1 MKLHFLG
8 ANRQVTGSRYALTV
22 AGREILIDCGLFQE
36 RKYLSRNWESCPRS
50 ASHLAALLLT
60 HAHLDHCGLIPR
72 LVQEGFRG
80 PIYATEPTAA
90 LLPIML
96 FDSADIQVED
106 LQYKRKRHQREGRVG
121 PWPYEPLYT
130 RADVERVLPL
140 VRPCRYLEPIAVV
153 PGVTARF
160 WDAGHILGSAMI
172 ELEVSEGGGTRR
184 VVFSGD
190 IGQTDKPIVHD
201 PSLLA
206 KADYVVMESTYGDR
220 THARPA
226 DTETQL
232 AEVIGAT
239 AARGGNVIIPTFA
252 VERAQELLYHLG
264 RLLRAG
270 RIPQLPV
277 FLDSPMAVDVTA
289 IYRQFESWCDAELL
303 EMVRN
308 HQPPFRFPTLTM
320 VRTAEESKRI
330 NHVPPP
336 VIIMA
341 SSGMCNAGRIKH
353 HLKQNIERP
362 QSTIL
367 FVGHQGEGTLGRQIV
382 DGERQVRIH
391 GQTFQ
396 VRAQIA
402 QIYGFSGHADHD
414 GLVRWI
420 RHFQPAPRTVFLTHG
435 EEPVALGLAREL
447 TQNLGL
453 TVQVPHYCEVA
464 DLP

>member
-1 MKLHFLG
+1 
-8 ANRQVTGSRYALTV
+8 
-22 AGREILIDCGLFQE
+22 
-36 RKYLSRNWESCPRS
+36 
-50 ASHLAALLLT
+50 
-60 HAHLDHCGLIPR
+60 
-72 LVQEGFRG
+72 
-80 PIYATEPTAA
+80 
-90 LLPIML
+90 
-96 FDSADIQVED
+96 
-106 LQYKRKRHQREGRVG
+106 
-121 PWPYEPLYT
+121 
-130 RADVERVLPL
+130 
-140 VRPCRYLEPIAVV
+140 
-153 PGVTARF
+153 
-160 WDAGHILGSAMI
+160 
-172 ELEVSEGGGTRR
+172 
-184 VVFSGD
+184 
-190 IGQTDKPIVHD
+190 
-201 PSLLA
+201 
-206 KADYVVMESTYGDR
+206 MESTYGDR

-239 AARGGNVIIPTFA
+239 AARGGNVVIPTFA

>member
-22 AGREILIDCGLFQE
+22 QGRDVLIDCGLFQE
-36 RKYLSRNWESCPRS
+36 RKYLARNWERCPRP
-50 ASHLAALLLT
+50 ADQLAALLLT
-60 HAHLDHCGLIPR
+60 HAHVDHCGLIPR

-96 FDSADIQVED
+96 YDAADIQAED

-121 PWPYEPLYT
+121 PWPYEPLYS
-130 RADVERVLPL
+130 RADVERALPL
-140 VRPCRYLEPIAVV
+140 LRKCRYLEPVRVA

-172 ELEVSEGGGTRR
+172 ELELSEGSTQRR
-184 VVFSGD
+184 LVFSGD
-190 IGQTDKPIVHD
+190 IGQTDKPIVRD

-206 KADYVVMESTYGDR
+206 QADYVVMESTYGDR
-220 THARPA
+220 NHPRPA

-232 AEVIGAT
+232 AEVIQTT
-239 AARGGNVIIPTFA
+239 AARGGSVIIPTFA

-270 RIPQLPV
+270 RIPPLPV

-289 IYRQFESWCDAELL
+289 IYRQFEAWCDAELL

-308 HQPPFRFPTLTM
+308 RQPPFRFPTLTM
-320 VRTAEESKRI
+320 VQSAEESKRI

-336 VIIMA
+336 TIIMA

-353 HLKQNIERP
+353 HLKQHIERP
-362 QSTIL
+362 QATIL
-367 FVGHQGEGTLGRQIV
+367 FVGHQAEGTLGRQIV
-382 DGERQVRIH
+382 DGARQVRIH

-396 VRAQIA
+396 VRAQVA

-414 GLVRWI
+414 GLLRWI
-420 RHFQPAPRTVFLTHG
+420 GHFRPPVRTVFLTHG
-435 EEPVALGLAREL
+435 DESVALTLAGEL
-447 TQNLGL
+447 TQRLRL
-453 TVQVPHYCEVA
+453 PVEVPHYCETA
-464 DLP
+464 DLN